1 MQYDHILIRYGEI
14 SLKGKNRKQFV
25 DRLKRNVKAILKKDF
40 PNLEYQANRD
50 RFFIKLNGE
59 DGIKVAEKLQ
69 YVFGIQSFS
78 LALKT
83 ETDLDA
89 IKETALNAMKQLYKP
104 GDTFK
109 VSAKRADKTF
119 PLTSD
124 ELNYE
129 LGRHILINTEDL
141 TVNVHQPTINV
152 RVEVRRDSTYIMC
165 RDYKGAGGL
174 PVGSSGKAMLMIS
187 GGIDSPVAGYL
198 SMKRGLKIEAVHFFS
213 PPYTS
218 ERAKQKVIDLVSK
231 LTEYGG
237 EITLHIVPFTKIQ
250 ETIQKNI
257 LKNYSM
263 TSTRRFMLQITDKLR
278 KKHGALAI
286 VTGES
291 LGQVA
296 SQTLESMYTI
306 NEVTSTPVLR
316 PLIAMDKTEIIE
328 IAEKIDTLE
337 ISNRP
342 YEDCCTI
349 FTPAMPKTKPK
360 VEKVQK
366 YESYTDFDS
375 LVQEAVDHTV
385 TIQLPN
391 KRQIN
396 LESEMEEL
404 L

>member
-14 SLKGKNRKQFV
+14 SLKGKNRNQFV
-25 DRLKRNVKAILKKDF
+25 EQLKRNVKQMLRSFKG
-40 PNLEYQANRD
+40 LEYIANHD

-59 DGIKVAEKLQ
+59 SGLDVAEKLKL
-69 YVFGIQSFS
+69 VFGIQSFS
-78 LALKT
+78 LAIKT
-83 ETDLDA
+83 ESELQS
-89 IKETALNAMKQLYKP
+89 IKDTALEAVKQLYKS

-124 ELNYE
+124 QLNYE
-129 LGRHILINTEDL
+129 IGRHILIHTENL
-141 TVNVHQPTINV
+141 TVNVHEPTIHV
-152 RVEVRRDSTYIMC
+152 RVEVRQGATYIMC
-165 RDYKGAGGL
+165 KDFKGAGGL

-198 SMKRGLKIEAVHFFS
+198 SMKRGLKIEAIHFFS
-213 PPYTS
+213 PPYTN
-218 ERAKQKVIDLVSK
+218 ERAKQKVIDLIEK

-237 EITLHIVPFTKIQ
+237 DITLHIVPFTKIQ

-257 LKNYSM
+257 LNNYTM
-263 TSTRRFMLQITDKLR
+263 TSTRRMMLKIADQLR
-278 KKHGALAI
+278 QKRNALAI

-296 SQTLESMYTI
+296 SQTLESIFTI
-306 NEVTSTPVLR
+306 NEVTSTPILR
-316 PLIAMDKTEIIE
+316 PLIAMDKNEIIE
-328 IAEKIDTLE
+328 IAKQIDTFD

-349 FTPAMPKTKPK
+349 FTPSMPKTKPK
-360 VEKVQK
+360 ADKVKK
-366 YESYTDFDS
+366 YESYVDFE
-375 LVQEAVDHTV
+375 LLIQEAIEQTV
-385 TIQLPN
+385 TVTLPD
-391 KRQIN
+391 KKTLN
-396 LESEMEEL
+396 LEKEMDKL